1 MSALAAL
8 ADPVRARIVEM
19 LAERDRSAG
28 EIGEHFPISQPAISR
43 HLRVLR
49 NVRLVTARG
58 DAQRRVY
65 SLDPTAFDEI
75 DEWVTRC
82 RRIWNRRFDSLERHL
97 DAVAAKKSRGGE
109 K

>member
-8 ADPVRARIVEM
+8 ADPVRAKIVEM

-49 NVRLVTARG
+49 SHRLVTSRG
-58 DAQRRVY
+58 VAQRRVY
-65 SLDPTAFDEI
+65 SLDPSALDEI
-75 DEWVTRC
+75 DDWVARC
-82 RRIWNRRFDSLERHL
+82 RRIWSRRFNALERHL
-97 DAVAAKKSRGGE
+97 DAVAAKKSRGGQ